1 MVWLIGLECF
11 IIFKLDFLILELI
24 VFNVVFIF
32 LLFDLGIIFFIE
44 WELL

>member
-11 IIFKLDFLILELI
+11 IIFKSDFLILELI

-44 WELL
+44 W

>member
-1 MVWLIGLECF
+1 MVWLIGLECV

-44 WELL
+44 W